1 MASKV
6 IASDAQ
12 KSLFRNWAQDS
23 VFILDTHDSTK
34 RQFCLLAK
42 MMGWVGGE
50 ETWND
55 HWHECFG
62 EVYIWRAF
70 DSLSTS
76 HEADANAVPDDATGT
91 SVSNATP
98 TPSDSGGVR
107 ASDIWYQFEG
117 FFPDHTASFNNEF
130 WRFCKH
136 MRWSR
141 EERRE
146 ARIEIFDA
154 DWEAHMGSDLG
165 SLARWQDFCRL
176 CSLDIIPDSIPGC
189 MEVLAEVLVN
199 IYDLLDSQRT
209 GSDVFVFQDF
219 KEFRKYTLNG
229 RRYPLDEA
237 KGDTFLP
244 IFLKEV
250 L

>member
-70 DSLSTS
+70 G
-76 HEADANAVPDDATGT
+76 E
-91 SVSNATP
+91 
-98 TPSDSGGVR
+98 
-107 ASDIWYQFEG
+107 
-117 FFPDHTASFNNEF
+117 
-130 WRFCKH
+130 
-136 MRWSR
+136 
-141 EERRE
+141 
-146 ARIEIFDA
+146 
-154 DWEAHMGSDLG
+154 
-165 SLARWQDFCRL
+165 
-176 CSLDIIPDSIPGC
+176 
-189 MEVLAEVLVN
+189 
-199 IYDLLDSQRT
+199 
-209 GSDVFVFQDF
+209 
-219 KEFRKYTLNG
+219 
-229 RRYPLDEA
+229 
-237 KGDTFLP
+237 
-244 IFLKEV
+244 
-250 L
+250 

>member
-1 MASKV
+1 
-6 IASDAQ
+6 
-12 KSLFRNWAQDS
+12 
-23 VFILDTHDSTK
+23 
-34 RQFCLLAK
+34 
-42 MMGWVGGE
+42 
-50 ETWND
+50 
-55 HWHECFG
+55 
-62 EVYIWRAF
+62 
-70 DSLSTS
+70 
-76 HEADANAVPDDATGT
+76 
-91 SVSNATP
+91 
-98 TPSDSGGVR
+98 
-107 ASDIWYQFEG
+107 
-117 FFPDHTASFNNEF
+117 
-130 WRFCKH
+130 

-189 MEVLAEVLVN
+189 MEVCYSPLCHDTQLLTRIQVLAEVLVN